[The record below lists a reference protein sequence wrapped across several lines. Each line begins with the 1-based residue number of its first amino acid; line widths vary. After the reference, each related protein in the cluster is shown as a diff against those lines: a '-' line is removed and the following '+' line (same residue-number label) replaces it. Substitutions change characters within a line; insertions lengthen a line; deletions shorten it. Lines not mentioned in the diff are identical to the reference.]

1 MIGTPSLLKPY
12 DEYYSGDPAF
22 AQAPPLASRE
32 QLAEHEHRVKV
43 ARETGDWSPL
53 AVEGVQPTKFTMK
66 PLRGQQYRRIVDDLL
81 ASRIGRGEAN
91 SLAFRCAV
99 LEIVNFG
106 AFEMKFVETEKWGK
120 IASVDVSNAID
131 AIDLRIVTELG
142 EEALRRAQDI
152 SPKSSRD

>member
-1 MIGTPSLLKPY
+1 
-12 DEYYSGDPAF
+12 
-22 AQAPPLASRE
+22 
-32 QLAEHEHRVKV
+32 
-43 ARETGDWSPL
+43 
-53 AVEGVQPTKFTMK
+53 
-66 PLRGQQYRRIVDDLL
+66 
-81 ASRIGRGEAN
+81 
-91 SLAFRCAV
+91 V